1 MARRRRKG
9 GWKRNAKKLLPSTIP
24 KAIAA
29 GSYVYNMWL
38 APDGSGN
45 NPMNRLFTGDW
56 NTGIRHTLERHTNF
70 ENWALPAG
78 AAAAGWVLRKAAG
91 PGPTIIGNFRAW

>member
-1 MARRRRKG
+1 MARRKGRKKG
-9 GWKRNAKKLLPSTIP
+9 KRGRSFLPKTAP
-24 KAIAA
+24 KAIAF

-45 NPMNRLFTGDW
+45 NPVNRLFTGDW
-56 NTGIRHTLERHTNF
+56 NTGLRHTLERHTNF
-70 ENWALPAG
+70 GNWAMPVG
-78 AAAAGWVLRKAAG
+78 AAAAGWAARKALG